1 MIGGG
6 GVIVVELGVVGVV
19 GDVEVLVDDVEVL
32 VDVEAFVV
40 VPLGVDEV
48 ADGVDVADVDVADVE
63 VADVEV
69 ADGVVE
75 VLVDVDVAPVAVDS
89 GADGVDVGLQPASA
103 SATRTAGKN
112 PVRAFIIHSQF
123 DQNLGLDIVVS
134 KDTSH

>member
-6 GVIVVELGVVGVV
+6 GVVVVELGVVGVV

-32 VDVEAFVV
+32 VDV
-40 VPLGVDEV
+40 
-48 ADGVDVADVDVADVE
+48 
-63 VADVEV
+63 
-69 ADGVVE
+69 
-75 VLVDVDVAPVAVDS
+75 
-89 GADGVDVGLQPASA
+89 
-103 SATRTAGKN
+103 ATRTAGKN